1 MNSRAQSK
9 GKTRLS
15 ATLVASDGRPVTRL
29 SGRTLPF
36 REHVNS
42 VLLGSLLLLALVVLW
57 PATAVAGDRF
67 VLASGY
73 EQWVVEDTSRGH
85 GYVVAGWLRDE
96 LPREG
101 RLSLVLNTETLT
113 FRYEGLRFRE
123 GRVELGMLA
132 RAELGFAGLLP
143 DYYERGRFVEG
154 RGFWASYGELRGWVK
169 WFPAHYQ
176 VLEMEL
182 GGRQYA
188 FGRMGRTSERL
199 VLPPDVLIID
209 PAVSWS
215 YWRLE
220 NDAAWRDP
228 HRFFPRLEGV
238 MIRLRAGVE
247 LRSVAR
253 PWGSLREDRIVP
265 LEGADARNAPQVVA
279 PNLRLDAMAGTVVG
293 EHLRLQ
299 GELSAGYMWG
309 ADDIT
314 RARVGGLNPF
324 SVRVPGYAWAGYLAD
339 GWSVLRGEVRGIVGG
354 SELGVAAVVGGLEDP
369 ERVAS
374 ERWGMVSGLEALADI
389 RAGAWQVDVRV
400 GASPPLASYR
410 ARWWFSSFLAL
421 GYSWGG

>member
-1 MNSRAQSK
+1 MSSPSGHRVHEAQVGFRSSVDILSIRA
-9 GKTRLS
+9 R
-15 ATLVASDGRPVTRL
+15 A
-29 SGRTLPF
+29 F
-36 REHVNS
+36 RWLHAALLLG
-42 VLLGSLLLLALVVLW
+42 VLLLGALILLW
-57 PATAVAGDRF
+57 PAASHAGDRF

-143 DYYERGRFVEG
+143 DYYERGRFVGG

-176 VLEMEL
+176 VLEMEF

-199 VLPPDVLIID
+199 VLPPDVLILD
-209 PAVSWS
+209 PALSWS
-215 YWRLE
+215 YWRLQS
-220 NDAAWRDP
+220 DAAWSDP
-228 HRFFPRLEGV
+228 HRFFPRLQGV
-238 MIRLRAGVE
+238 MVRLRAGVE

-253 PWGSLREDRIVP
+253 PWGSLRQDRIVA

-279 PNLRLDAMAGTVVG
+279 PNLRLDAMAGTVIG
-293 EHLRLQ
+293 ERLRLQ
-299 GELSAGYMWG
+299 GELSVGYMWG

-339 GWSVLRGEVRGIVGG
+339 GWSVLRGEMRGVIGD
-354 SELGVAAVVGGLEDP
+354 SELGFAAVVGGIEDP
-369 ERVAS
+369 ERVAAA
-374 ERWGMVSGLEALADI
+374 RWGMVSGLEALADI
-389 RAGAWQVDVRV
+389 RAGSWQVDVRV

-410 ARWWFSSFLAL
+410 ARWWVSSFVAL
-421 GYSWGG
+421 GYSWGD